1 VNQEELAT
9 VQCIIAHP
17 SKPKLLAIRHKGG
30 YLPPQIKVPKD
41 AELGPNIAK
50 VTAAVESKYG
60 LHTTALRVV
69 GRFANYH
76 CIEVELH
83 SKDRRNLQAVWVGED
98 DYVRIRGTKPGK
110 HDPFMAWFAEQA
122 EARTPAQRPPWE
134 RPGWFKRAR
143 HWIDFELDRLG
154 IQATGSV
161 RQTRAL
167 AYTGTILRVS
177 TSLGILYFKA
187 SNERPPREVPLTRF
201 LAERWPGRVTEVL
214 AYDESKNWMLM
225 RGDPQEEQLGDPSER
240 WVRGAAA
247 LASIQAE
254 SVDHLERL
262 RDLGCETMGIGQL
275 RQFLQDETVPNA
287 IPHID
292 RLGFSAQ
299 EREEFAA
306 LAPRLAGLCEQLA
319 DFNMPEMLI
328 HVDFRATNF
337 FAGVDSVRIIDW
349 QRACIGHPFFSLLT
363 AFTIDRDWA
372 WDRLKDDPGI
382 RAYLARFADFDSEER
397 LLMAMQRVCRLFL
410 AWRLWWLLQELP
422 YCEPNS
428 FSLLRAKGV
437 VTRTARRLLAVH
449 RN

>member
-214 AYDESKNWMLM
+214 AYDESKTL
-225 RGDPQEEQLGDPSER
+225 
-240 WVRGAAA
+240 
-247 LASIQAE
+247 
-254 SVDHLERL
+254 
-262 RDLGCETMGIGQL
+262 GIGQL

-428 FSLLRAKGV
+428 FSLLRAQGV